1 MTELELTRTRG
12 DRRLY
17 ALEGIG
23 TLRLDGTF
31 ARSATA
37 EAGRDTWRFTQ
48 RGFWRR
54 VIQAADAAGT
64 VVGEFLPRDIR
75 RGGTLRWGR
84 RELTLQPISPLRE
97 RYILTEGDRDLVL
110 IDGKSWGRRPVKV
123 TLSDSAAIE
132 PGLLL
137 FATFVVRQLAVNAA
151 NNSSASTTATMSG
164 SGSYSG

>member
-1 MTELELTRTRG
+1 MTEHELTRTRG

-23 TLRLDGTF
+23 TLRLDGMF

-37 EAGRDTWRFTQ
+37 EAGGDTWRFTRRGLWQ
-48 RGFWRR
+48 R
-54 VIQAADAAGT
+54 VMQATDAAGT
-64 VVGEFLPRDIR
+64 VVAEFLPRDIR

-84 RELTLQPISPLRE
+84 RELTLQPVSPLRE
-97 RYILTEGDRDLVL
+97 RYILSQGDRDLVL

-123 TLSDSAAIE
+123 TLPDPDAIE

-151 NNSSASTTATMSG
+151 NNSSAGATATMSG
-164 SGSYSG
+164 SYSG

>member
-17 ALEGIG
+17 GLEGIG

-54 VIQAADAAGT
+54 VIRLAQRPAC
-64 VVGEFLPRDIR
+64 
-75 RGGTLRWGR
+75 GR
-84 RELTLQPISPLRE
+84 H
-97 RYILTEGDRDLVL
+97 G
-110 IDGKSWGRRPVKV
+110 
-123 TLSDSAAIE
+123 A
-132 PGLLL
+132 
-137 FATFVVRQLAVNAA
+137 
-151 NNSSASTTATMSG
+151 
-164 SGSYSG
+164 

>member
-54 VIQAADAAGT
+54 VTQ
-64 VVGEFLPRDIR
+64 
-75 RGGTLRWGR
+75 R
-84 RELTLQPISPLRE
+84 REP
-97 RYILTEGDRDLVL
+97 
-110 IDGKSWGRRPVKV
+110 
-123 TLSDSAAIE
+123 
-132 PGLLL
+132 
-137 FATFVVRQLAVNAA
+137 
-151 NNSSASTTATMSG
+151 
-164 SGSYSG
+164 